1 MTKTRSLLLSL
12 ALVGCGETAAPEG
25 AATVAP
31 VVPAVVE
38 APAVVAPAAPAVP
51 AAPARIGTYGA
62 FQLSVNTIAA
72 NGQCMEIAADL
83 PADPAA
89 AAAMLEV
96 FNGMAVR
103 TAGQGGPGA
112 VSNTVRCPTEG
123 RVPGVAGGC
132 AMTMGAGAYVSY
144 FYATGEHAS
153 TTEAAQAQCTSMHGV
168 WTE

>member
-1 MTKTRSLLLSL
+1 MTKTRSLLLTL

-31 VVPAVVE
+31 VVPALVE
-38 APAVVAPAAPAVP
+38 APAVVAPAAPAA
-51 AAPARIGTYGA
+51 AAPARIGTYGV

-83 PADPAA
+83 PADPAGA
-89 AAAMLEV
+89 AALLEG

-103 TAGQGGPGA
+103 TAGEAGASA
-112 VSNTVRCPTEG
+112 VSNSVRCPTEG